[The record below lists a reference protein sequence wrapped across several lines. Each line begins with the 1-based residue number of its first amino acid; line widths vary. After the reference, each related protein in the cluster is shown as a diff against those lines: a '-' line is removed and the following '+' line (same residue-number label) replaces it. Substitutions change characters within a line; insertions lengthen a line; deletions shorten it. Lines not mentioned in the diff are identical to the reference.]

1 MAGRFRGVVGEL
13 SRPQK
18 SRATRKAKR
27 KRTVALVRRAPKLSS
42 ESLQQ
47 RIAELTGTAAHDN
60 NNNEEAEEAT
70 NAVKN
75 TRVKIFSNTT
85 TRAAATASQKPV
97 GRAAI
102 EIVGKRTERLV
113 PKTDVAAERTPVEA
127 MGLKLLH
134 RAVKDQSHNRLL
146 PHQNRHEYEY
156 RLRTV
161 ATAGVVRL
169 FNSLAQARKAGA
181 VVEMEEKHM
190 TAEKVHEKKQV
201 ATKEAF
207 LAALRQPRKMDL

>member
-1 MAGRFRGVVGEL
+1 MAGRFRGAVGEL
-13 SRPQK
+13 SRPRK
-18 SRATRKAKR
+18 SRAARKAKK

-42 ESLQQ
+42 ECLQQ
-47 RIAELTGTAAHDN
+47 RIAELTGAAANDD
-60 NNNEEAEEAT
+60 EKA
-70 NAVKN
+70 NAAKN
-75 TRVKIFSNTT
+75 TRVKILSNATA
-85 TRAAATASQKPV
+85 RAAATASQKPV
-97 GRAAI
+97 GRAAM

-113 PKTDVAAERTPVEA
+113 PKTDVAAERTPAEA